1 MGELVSR
8 WFHFKAKGHANVTAK
23 HRTTIEITK
32 EESLTP
38 RGDCIIGVSSEAS
51 ASSLPDWLRD
61 GLRDP
66 NNLVLVVLCSGD
78 LCDAVIGHGDP
89 RITASND
96 TKIIIR
102 RSDYVESSTIM
113 VRSNKAA
120 ADLNRGLISQLA
132 SGNDLH
138 VYITYLPFLHSGSHK
153 NNI

>member
-1 MGELVSR
+1 MSELASR
-8 WFHFKAKGHANVTAK
+8 WFHFRAKGHVNVTAR

-32 EESLTP
+32 EETLTP

-61 GLRDP
+61 ELRNP
-66 NNLVLVVLCSGD
+66 NNAVLVVLCSSG

-89 RITASND
+89 RITASNNM
-96 TKIIIR
+96 KIIIR
-102 RSDYVESSTIM
+102 KSDYVEGSTIM

-120 ADLNRGLISQLA
+120 ADLNRELISRLA
-132 SGNDLH
+132 HGDDLH
-138 VYITYLPFLHSGSHK
+138 VYITYLPLITSNSHK